1 MNESHLLEAKRI
13 MDSIKFPAQSRVVLE
28 IRQEIEEPEPEFKR
42 IAGLIEQDIALSA
55 TVLKIV
61 NSPFWGLRKEITSP
75 RHALAML
82 GLENFSNVI
91 LTSSLRDTVANPNM
105 PENEFNKF
113 FEHSLLV
120 AKLCREISKDVIA
133 LSGQQ
138 YPGTAY
144 LAGLFHDCGIPVLAL
159 RFPDYFNVVP
169 GLYDQEKKLEWL
181 EEERFETNHSVVGC
195 LLVNTWKLPP
205 LVRQAIFYHHQE
217 DFSIHEDDELV
228 NMISLVMLAEKIV
241 AEQENKRNDGI
252 PNIYTSMVSDACF
265 EQIVTQLDLTGEQL
279 VEFEE
284 LFDEISEVEL

>member
-1 MNESHLLEAKRI
+1 
-13 MDSIKFPAQSRVVLE
+13 
-28 IRQEIEEPEPEFKR
+28 
-42 IAGLIEQDIALSA
+42 
-55 TVLKIV
+55 
-61 NSPFWGLRKEITSP
+61 
-75 RHALAML
+75 ML

-195 LLVNTWKLPP
+195 LLVNML
-205 LVRQAIFYHHQE
+205 
-217 DFSIHEDDELV
+217 
-228 NMISLVMLAEKIV
+228 SLVMLAEKIV